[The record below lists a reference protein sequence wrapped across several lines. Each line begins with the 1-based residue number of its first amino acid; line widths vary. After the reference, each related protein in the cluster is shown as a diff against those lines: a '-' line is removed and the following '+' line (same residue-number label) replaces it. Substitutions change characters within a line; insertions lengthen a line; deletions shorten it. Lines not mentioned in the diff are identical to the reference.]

1 MDYNVTQTLV
11 TVPPS
16 PLDPPSFCVNVIIN
30 RDSVLESDEH
40 LCLSVS
46 SSTDGVTIEY
56 TSTEY
61 CPPTAVTVT
70 IEDAG

>member
-1 MDYNVTQTLV
+1 M
-11 TVPPS
+11 
-16 PLDPPSFCVNVIIN
+16 
-30 RDSVLESDEH
+30 LESDEH